1 MKKKRLL
8 LRMVFDKAR
17 AELPEGSITS
27 LAAFLNACFEE
38 KFGYAKNER
47 TFVRYYKSLVVD
59 GRDYV
64 IDGITLDQMSQYIGY
79 KDFSHF
85 AKEMAAGKDEDG
97 KPLKVT
103 VSDGENSVSSISD
116 ALSHIV
122 INITNSPVFTLPQFI
137 TQHKNG
143 FGVLGVLLLGG
154 FMVNQAGYFKTA
166 ETVVPAE
173 NRPVIYRAVE
183 ENVQIEPERI
193 LSNSFSSDRA
203 ARPVVVVAQPRRK
216 ECMYWKEDHYE
227 AAFCDEIIT
236 GTTLIALDD
245 EQLQSLKKITLP
257 DTLPVQNALGKVWYD
272 KSDNHLEFFTGF
284 GLHPVNGKTL
294 KPITKHMIDRHIRPQ

>member
-47 TFVRYYKSLVVD
+47 TFVRYYKSLVLD

-79 KDFSHF
+79 KDFFHF

-103 VSDGENSVSSISD
+103 VSDGENTVSSISD

-166 ETVVPAE
+166 ETVVPVE
-173 NRPVIYRAVE
+173 NHSVIYRAVE
-183 ENVQIEPERI
+183 ENVQIEPERV

-203 ARPVVVVAQPRRK
+203 ARPVVVVDQPRRK

-257 DTLPVQNALGKVWYD
+257 DTLTVQNALGKVWYD

>member
-64 IDGITLDQMSQYIGY
+64 IDGITLDQMSQYLGY
-79 KDFSHF
+79 KDFSQF
-85 AKEMAAGKDEDG
+85 AKEMAAGKDEDC

-116 ALSHIV
+116 ALSNIV

-154 FMVNQAGYFKTA
+154 LMVNQTGYFKTPEIPLPA
-166 ETVVPAE
+166 TSPSVLYTNVAHNPPITVKEV
-173 NRPVIYRAVE
+173 
-183 ENVQIEPERI
+183 
-193 LSNSFSSDRA
+193 LSNPTSSDQRA
-203 ARPVVVVAQPRRK
+203 APVMVLAQARKK

-227 AAFCDEIIT
+227 PAFCDEIIT
-236 GTTLIALDD
+236 GTALIALDD
-245 EQLQSLKKITLP
+245 AQLQSLKKITLP
-257 DTLPVQNALGKVWYD
+257 DTLTVQNALGKVWYD

-294 KPITKHMIDRHIRPQ
+294 KPITKHMIERHIRPQ